1 MKNLILLALSKDK
14 YFYNEIVLNYYQ
26 ILIKILKLDY

>member
-1 MKNLILLALSKDK
+1 MKNLILLDLSKDK